1 MPQYHCLYSS
11 EGIRINDSCLYRGYN
26 HTQLV
31 TKAPDKIKLTK
42 PLKKIFKK
50 FIYVGGIG
58 EHYGHFL
65 TESIARLWYAIK
77 DERYLILCHGLST
90 RNTTKRTF
98 IDLFF
103 EAVKLDKHRFISF
116 KAPILL
122 EEVIVPYPSFV
133 NRGEGFE
140 IHKLLPESVA
150 KSLLSENYKM
160 TSQPLYFSRRSLS
173 QDRRLII
180 NEDRLEE
187 ELRKHG
193 FAIFCPEKLSLKQ
206 QIHLVNKHEVIIG
219 AIGSALHNILFDVS
233 SRRNIVY
240 LSSGINPNYLII
252 DAIKSVNSGYIN
264 ALKKDPNC
272 QKEESFTKNQIL
284 DIEIALDGLRHL
296 SLI

>member
-1 MPQYHCLYSS
+1 MKFSNILTNLKNIQQRIDKKLSQYLLFRSQQIDPNFQEDRLQIKYNNHSIKYLPETLDTPATIISEKWGGQTPTFYNYKQSYLDSLSENFRVFKASPKIKIFNDVIYMPQYHCLYSS

-98 IDLFF
+98 IDLCF

-116 KAPILL
+116 
-122 EEVIVPYPSFV
+122 
-133 NRGEGFE
+133 G
-140 IHKLLPESVA
+140 
-150 KSLLSENYKM
+150 
-160 TSQPLYFSRRSLS
+160 
-173 QDRRLII
+173 
-180 NEDRLEE
+180 
-187 ELRKHG
+187 
-193 FAIFCPEKLSLKQ
+193 
-206 QIHLVNKHEVIIG
+206 
-219 AIGSALHNILFDVS
+219 
-233 SRRNIVY
+233 
-240 LSSGINPNYLII
+240 SSGDIMLNY
-252 DAIKSVNSGYIN
+252 
-264 ALKKDPNC
+264 
-272 QKEESFTKNQIL
+272 
-284 DIEIALDGLRHL
+284 
-296 SLI
+296 